1 MDERER
7 QYREYLALRE
17 HNRQSETEESD
28 GFSRNDAKY
37 GRYFANNSKERRK
50 LSITDT
56 PYGSSELRRKQQEKQ
71 RRDREMQEY
80 LAAREGGGSAGGRLG
95 RSGRS
100 GRSIARNKAY
110 EKTSRKTGG
119 KIPGKMKGRNRRLKG
134 IVAVLTLLVG
144 GTVVAGIAALVMA
157 LGALGSMEHL
167 DIDKDAIGINPS
179 VASQLE
185 GYTNI
190 AVLGIDARADEDD
203 SNARSDAIVVASI
216 NNETDEVKMFSVFR
230 DTMLDVGDQGL
241 DKITH
246 AYFYGGTQQSLYA
259 LNSNMDLNIDK
270 AVVINWKTVA
280 DIIDSVG
287 GIEIDLQESEIDEMN
302 KYIPET
308 ARNVDGPDTPVESAG
323 KQTLNGVQ
331 AVTYSRIRKD
341 AVTGDYRRNERM
353 KIVFKETFKEL
364 KSSGFLTMFKVMRK
378 AMPEVKTNISSADIL
393 GMMIKFKSYDMTD
406 STTGWPYDVGSW
418 TGNAGAGY
426 AWYGPPVN
434 LANNVSKLHE
444 QFFDQPAYQPTDTVQ
459 QISNEISYRT
469 GIY

>member
-1 MDERER
+1 
-7 QYREYLALRE
+7 
-17 HNRQSETEESD
+17 
-28 GFSRNDAKY
+28 
-37 GRYFANNSKERRK
+37 
-50 LSITDT
+50 
-56 PYGSSELRRKQQEKQ
+56 
-71 RRDREMQEY
+71 MQEY
-80 LAAREGGGSAGGRLG
+80 LAAREEES
-95 RSGRS
+95 RSGKS
-100 GRSIARNKAY
+100 GKSIARNKAY

-246 AYFYGGTQQSLYA
+246 AYFYGGAQQSLYA

-378 AMPEVKTNISSADIL
+378 AMPEV
-393 GMMIKFKSYDMTD
+393 
-406 STTGWPYDVGSW
+406 
-418 TGNAGAGY
+418 
-426 AWYGPPVN
+426 
-434 LANNVSKLHE
+434 
-444 QFFDQPAYQPTDTVQ
+444 
-459 QISNEISYRT
+459 
-469 GIY
+469 

>member
-80 LAAREGGGSAGGRLG
+80 LAARERGGSAGGRLG

-246 AYFYGGTQQSLYA
+246 AYFYGGAQQSLYA

-323 KQTLNGVQ
+323 
-331 AVTYSRIRKD
+331 SCWIR
-341 AVTGDYRRNERM
+341 
-353 KIVFKETFKEL
+353 
-364 KSSGFLTMFKVMRK
+364 
-378 AMPEVKTNISSADIL
+378 
-393 GMMIKFKSYDMTD
+393 
-406 STTGWPYDVGSW
+406 
-418 TGNAGAGY
+418 
-426 AWYGPPVN
+426 
-434 LANNVSKLHE
+434 
-444 QFFDQPAYQPTDTVQ
+444 
-459 QISNEISYRT
+459 
-469 GIY
+469 

>member
-1 MDERER
+1 
-7 QYREYLALRE
+7 
-17 HNRQSETEESD
+17 
-28 GFSRNDAKY
+28 
-37 GRYFANNSKERRK
+37 
-50 LSITDT
+50 
-56 PYGSSELRRKQQEKQ
+56 
-71 RRDREMQEY
+71 
-80 LAAREGGGSAGGRLG
+80 
-95 RSGRS
+95 
-100 GRSIARNKAY
+100 
-110 EKTSRKTGG
+110 
-119 KIPGKMKGRNRRLKG
+119 MKGRNRRLKG

-246 AYFYGGTQQSLYA
+246 AYFYGGAQQSLYA